1 MAGASKHQPNSRA
14 NSLASLLARV
24 TSPGLFSLAASQ
36 AGDFSNRLHVNPY
49 TNGGQQ
55 DHG

>member
-14 NSLASLLARV
+14 INLAPLPVRV
-24 TSPGLFSLAASQ
+24 TSPGLFSRAASQ

>member
-1 MAGASKHQPNSRA
+1 MAGASKIQPNSRA
-14 NSLASLLARV
+14 ITLAPLPVRV
-24 TSPGLFSLAASQ
+24 TFPGLFVPTAQ

>member
-24 TSPGLFSLAASQ
+24 TSPGLFSRAASQ